1 MLQVSGYWLIAMS
14 ILHVVVG
21 VWIFAEP
28 LMQIIQNG
36 WFNTVA
42 PNPLAPFYDREDAFW
57 FLMLTPFL
65 LAIGQLCFWFHAH
78 NIPLPKFLGWTLLL
92 TAIVGV
98 SLEPISAFWLL
109 IPPAFLMLRASQTS
123 RSPEDGEYP

>member
-1 MLQVSGYWLIAMS
+1 MLQISGYWLIATS
-14 ILHVVVG
+14 ILHVLVG

-28 LMQIIQNG
+28 LMQIVHNG

-65 LAIGQLCFWFHAH
+65 ALIGQLCFWFHRNKIA
-78 NIPLPKFLGWTLLL
+78 LPKFLGWTLLI
-92 TAIVGV
+92 TAIIGV
-98 SLEPISAFWLL
+98 SLEPISGCWLL
-109 IPPAFLMLRASQTS
+109 IPPALLMLMLG
-123 RSPEDGEYP
+123 DGKPITEE